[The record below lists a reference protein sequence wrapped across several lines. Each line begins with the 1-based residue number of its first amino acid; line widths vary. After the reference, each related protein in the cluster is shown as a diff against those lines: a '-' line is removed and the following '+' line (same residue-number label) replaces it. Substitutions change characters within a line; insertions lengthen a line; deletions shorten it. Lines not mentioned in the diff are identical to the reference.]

1 MKTKSAFI
9 TITILLLLSLAACAP
24 GTNVDPNDPPNRQI
38 EFTTPG
44 PNPEVGTPTENGP
57 SAGLGTGLFHGLI
70 SVITLIISFFNPEVQ
85 MYEVHNTGPLYN
97 LGFLLGAVLLFTL
110 LGYGGGRRR

>member
-1 MKTKSAFI
+1 MRRARASCMIRMGRYQLITFKISEVKMKKIFA
-9 TITILLLLSLAACAP
+9 LLLFVVLSLLVVACGP

-57 SAGLGTGLFHGLI
+57 TAGLGTGLFHGLI
-70 SVITLIISFFNPEVQ
+70 SVIT
-85 MYEVHNTGPLYN
+85 
-97 LGFLLGAVLLFTL
+97 
-110 LGYGGGRRR
+110 